1 MRQFDK
7 RVQEIEN
14 QLDEGLLDG
23 MKKTGKWLGKQ
34 GKAIAHLPA
43 QAASSTGQL
52 IGKGAELVGDVG
64 RGATSAGKSLARD
77 PSQLVTAPLKFA
89 GHAAKAVG
97 DTVGHAAKAVGDTV
111 ADPSGTLKAASSGVK
126 DAITDYIPD
135 TAKRISGHV
144 DDTFQSI
151 GKAGKALASGKN
163 IVGPNTIA
171 NLTGTKVIP
180 GFKKGRTVLGHGI
193 DAAGS
198 AGSAYSTAAT
208 AANPAN
214 LARNIGTNAAIN
226 TGANIMSNRL
236 QDGINKTK
244 TSAPDKGSTK
254 PKI

>member
-64 RGATSAGKSLARD
+64 RGAISTGKSLARD

-97 DTVGHAAKAVGDTV
+97 DTV

-126 DAITDYIPD
+126 DAVTDYIPD

-144 DDTFQSI
+144 GDTFQSI

-180 GFKKGRTVLGHGI
+180 GFKKDRTVLGHGI

-198 AGSAYSTAAT
+198 ASSAYSTAAT

-244 TSAPDKGSTK
+244 TSDPDKGSTK

>member
-14 QLDEGLLDG
+14 QLDEGLFDG

-64 RGATSAGKSLARD
+64 RGAISTGKSLARD

-97 DTVGHAAKAVGDTV
+97 DTI

-126 DAITDYIPD
+126 DAVTDYIPD

-144 DDTFQSI
+144 GDTFQSI

-180 GFKKGRTVLGHGI
+180 GFKKSRTVLGHGI

>member
-1 MRQFDK
+1 MRRFDT
-7 RVQEIEN
+7 RIQQIES
-14 QLDEGLLDG
+14 QLDEGKFTDA
-23 MKKTGKWLGKQ
+23 MKKSGRWIGRQ
-34 GKAIAHLPA
+34 GKALAHLPV

-64 RGATSAGKSLARD
+64 KGAFNAGKSIVND
-77 PSQLVTAPLKFA
+77 PSQIVTAPLKAA
-89 GHAAKAVG
+89 GYVG
-97 DTVGHAAKAVGDTV
+97 KGVVDTIK
-111 ADPSGTLKAASSGVK
+111 DPSGTLKATASGVK
-126 DAITDYIPD
+126 DAVTDYIPD

-144 DDTFQSI
+144 GDTFQSI

-180 GFKKGRTVLGHGI
+180 GFKKDRTVVGHGL

-198 AGSAYSTAAT
+198 AGSAYGTAVS

-214 LARNIGTNAAIN
+214 LARNIGTNAAVN
-226 TGANIMSNRL
+226 TGANIIGNRL

-244 TSAPDKGSTK
+244 TSSPDKKSTK